1 MTDSNATVTLAMFPT
16 ELLAQMLA
24 SALGE
29 AGITAVVAGGTTGG
43 FRAEAPGMV
52 KVLVAAADI
61 ERARAV
67 FKEWEHAGQSIDWDQ
82 VDVGKPNDD

>member
-1 MTDSNATVTLAMFPT
+1 MTDPNATVTLAMFPT

-24 SALGE
+24 DALGG
-29 AGITAVVAGGTTGG
+29 AGINAVVAGGTTGG

-52 KVLVAAADI
+52 KVLVAEGDT

-67 FKEWEHAGQSIDWDQ
+67 FNDWEHSGESIDWDQ
-82 VDVGKPNDD
+82 VDVGKPEDD